1 MKPRLPLAISR
12 KLSFLLLLS
21 ILALAGCRTCPID
34 SCHIRKAHYHEGVKY
49 RARPIWRMQYPAVG
63 ERIKVNRQQSDDH
76 KDSNRARPLK

>member
-1 MKPRLPLAISR
+1 MKPRLPLAASR
-12 KLSFLLLLS
+12 KLSFPLLLS

-34 SCHIRKAHYHEGVKY
+34 SCHIRKAHYHEGAKY

-63 ERIKVNRQQSDDH
+63 ERIKVNRQQRDDH